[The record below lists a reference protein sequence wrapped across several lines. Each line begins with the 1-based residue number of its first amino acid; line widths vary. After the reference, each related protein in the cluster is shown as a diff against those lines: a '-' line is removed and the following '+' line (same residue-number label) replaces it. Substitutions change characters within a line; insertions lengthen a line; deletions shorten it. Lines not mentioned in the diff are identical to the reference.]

1 MLNNILGAMIGFGKK
16 EIECLVRGRQVAVH
30 AVGHE
35 SLGIVDMG
43 GRSPGNHGRFDL
55 MAQGTKIRSGGA
67 HHGIVGHA
75 EQGESDYKTKQ
86 NERRPYEVFFHDVA
100 SELGL

>member
-1 MLNNILGAMIGFGKK
+1 MLNDILGTVIGFGKEK
-16 EIECLVRGRQVAVH
+16 IECLVRGRQMTVH

-43 GRSPGNHGRFDL
+43 GGSPGNHCRFDL
-55 MAQGTKIRSGGA
+55 MARGTKIRSGGT

-75 EQGESDYKTKQ
+75 EQRKSDYYAQK
-86 NERRPYEVFFHDVA
+86 NERHPYEVFFHYVA
-100 SELGL
+100 SGSGL